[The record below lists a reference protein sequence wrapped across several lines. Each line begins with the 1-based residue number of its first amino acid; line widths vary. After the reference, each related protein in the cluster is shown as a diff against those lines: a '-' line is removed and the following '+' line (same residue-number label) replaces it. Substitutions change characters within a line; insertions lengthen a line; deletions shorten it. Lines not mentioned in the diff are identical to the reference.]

1 MTPALRFREAADAA
15 DVATVERLLAAAD
28 LPTDDVRAGAARFVL
43 ATPAAGSAAAD
54 AADAA
59 PGSTPQTDPDAVA
72 VGGLEAVGDA
82 ALLRSVAVS
91 PGRRGEGVGSAMVA
105 ELERRAA
112 ADGVAVLV
120 LLTTDAAGFFA
131 AHGYERIDRAE
142 IPAAL
147 RSTPQVASLCPD
159 SATVLCKRL

>member
-1 MTPALRFREAADAA
+1 MTPALRFREASDAA
-15 DVATVERLLAAAD
+15 DVASVERLLAAAD
-28 LPTDDVRAGAARFVL
+28 LPTDDVRDGAAQFLL

-54 AADAA
+54 DA
-59 PGSTPQTDPDAVA
+59 PGSPPQTDPDPVA

-91 PGRRGEGVGSAMVA
+91 PGRRGEGIGSAMVA
-105 ELERRAA
+105 ELERRAV

-131 AHGYERIDRAE
+131 AHGYERIDRTE

-159 SATVLCKRL
+159 SATVLRKRL